1 MSSPDWDEKLSNL
14 ESKVSKESF
23 WKKCENGN
31 LRNETLNKSNKNWV
45 ESIINRLDQL
55 DERISMIDDK
65 GKEVLP
71 SDLNKEKNHNHI
83 IEDLWD
89 TISWPNLQICS
100 AFPVATT

>member
-1 MSSPDWDEKLSNL
+1 
-14 ESKVSKESF
+14 
-23 WKKCENGN
+23 
-31 LRNETLNKSNKNWV
+31 V

-89 TISWPNLQICS
+89 TIS
-100 AFPVATT
+100 